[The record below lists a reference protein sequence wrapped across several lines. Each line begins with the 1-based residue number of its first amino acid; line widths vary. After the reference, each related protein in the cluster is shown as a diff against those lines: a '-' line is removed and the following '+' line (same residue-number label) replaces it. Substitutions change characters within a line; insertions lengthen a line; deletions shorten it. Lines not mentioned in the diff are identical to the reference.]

1 MDAPRKSGEAYDPQ
15 KHLNSSMLNRRQEQL
30 PILPEQER
38 NEVVVKID
46 GNSHNPFENTPP
58 LASSPSNRVWRGGSY
73 DFSLEDGVGNGGFS
87 FEQSPTEDPP
97 SRLISSFLR
106 KRDATG
112 ATMSPAMDLEM
123 DSLNKGSSIGSDSK
137 ENRSSFQDASA
148 HSLPRHSHDCFSS
161 SSDEEKKNPSGGAR
175 GAGEVL
181 RCTSNS
187 SLNRSSSLLRTKT
200 RSRLMDP
207 PPAHPSSPVKNAD
220 QDRKSGRPPLPRSG
234 QLKSGPTGTKS
245 GPADEE
251 DDDLFMD
258 SDIPDEMKKAK
269 FDVWTVLQWL
279 GLILIIGA
287 LVCSL
292 VIPRLA
298 RQTVWS
304 LHLWKWEVLVLTLIC
319 GRLVSG
325 WLVRVAV
332 FLIER
337 NFLLRKRVLYF
348 VYGVKSAVQN
358 CLWLGLVLISWHF
371 LFDRRTSH
379 SPVLPYVSKILLCL
393 LVATI
398 LRLIKTLLLKVLA
411 ASFHVSTY
419 FDRIQEALFNQY
431 VIETLSGPHVYEDNQ
446 TLVEVQRLQKAGATM
461 PIDLQATA
469 LPAKNSGQVSKGIR
483 FSRALSGNK
492 RDEGITID
500 QLHKLNQRNISA
512 WNMKRLMRIVRY
524 GALTTL
530 DERIPQIAVDMEDES
545 SKHILSEQEAKM
557 AARKIFFNVAKPGAK
572 YIYFQDLL
580 RFMREEEATKSMN
593 LFEGA
598 HEHKRISRRALKNW
612 VVNAFRERKALA
624 LTLNDTKTAVNKLH
638 QMANVVVGVI
648 VFALWLLILGIA
660 TTHFFVFLSS
670 QVLLAVFIFGN
681 TLKTLFEA
689 LIFLFVMHPFDV
701 GDRCEVE
708 GVQLVVE
715 EMNIMSTVFLR
726 YDNLKIYYPN
736 SVLATKPISNYY
748 RSPDM
753 GDSIDF
759 AIHVAT
765 PLDKIAKMKE
775 RIIQFMENKKEH
787 WYPGAQVVLR
797 DVEDTNKLTV
807 SIWMRQRINY
817 QDMGTRFE
825 RRELVVQEMIR
836 VLRELDIEYRMLPV
850 DVNVR
855 NLPPV
860 NTGRLPST
868 WSSVN

>member
-1 MDAPRKSGEAYDPQ
+1 MDTLRTSGKPKPYD
-15 KHLNSSMLNRRQEQL
+15 RQQEKL
-30 PILPEQER
+30 PILPER
-38 NEVVVKID
+38 DRHEVVVKID
-46 GNSHNPFENTPP
+46 GNSHNPVKTTSAAT
-58 LASSPSNRVWRGGSY
+58 ASSPNSRVWRESSY
-73 DFSLEDGVGNGGFS
+73 DISQEGGVGNGGFTFGS
-87 FEQSPTEDPP
+87 SPIEDPP

-112 ATMSPAMDLEM
+112 GTMSPAVDLDMDF
-123 DSLNKGSSIGSDSK
+123 LNNGSESK
-137 ENRSSFQDASA
+137 EHRISFQDALEQSF
-148 HSLPRHSHDCFSS
+148 PRESNDSSSSSSSS
-161 SSDEEKKNPSGGAR
+161 SSDEKKKNHPIHRAGG
-175 GAGEVL
+175 GDGEVI

-187 SLNRSSSLLRTKT
+187 SINRSSSLLWAKT

-207 PPAHPSSPVKNAD
+207 SPLNPPSPVKKPNT
-220 QDRKSGRPPLPRSG
+220 DRRSGRPPMPRSG
-234 QLKSGPTGTKS
+234 QLKSEVMGGKS
-245 GPADEE
+245 GPTDE
-251 DDDLFMD
+251 DDDDPLMD
-258 SDIPDEMKKAK
+258 SDIPDELKKTT
-269 FDVWTVLQWL
+269 FDMWTIIQSLS
-279 GLILIIGA
+279 LILIIAA

-292 VIPRLA
+292 VIPWLTQ
-298 RQTVWS
+298 QTVWS
-304 LHLWKWEVLVLTLIC
+304 LHLWKWDVLVLTLIC

-325 WLVRVAV
+325 WFVRVAV

-337 NFLLRKRVLYF
+337 NFLLRKKVLYF

-358 CLWLGLVLISWHF
+358 CLWLGLVLISWHY
-371 LFDRRTSH
+371 LFDRKTSN

-431 VIETLSGPHVYEDNQ
+431 VIETLSGPPVYEDNQ
-446 TLVEVQRLQKAGATM
+446 TMIEVQRLQKAGATM
-461 PIDLQATA
+461 PSDLQATA
-469 LPAKNSGQVSKGIR
+469 LPAKNSGQIGKGIR
-483 FSRALSGNK
+483 LSRVLSGNK
-492 RDEGITID
+492 REEGITID
-500 QLHKLNQRNISA
+500 QLHKMNQRNISA
-512 WNMKRLMRIVRY
+512 WNMKRLIRIVRY

-530 DERIPQIAVDMEDES
+530 DERIPLIAAETEEDS
-545 SKHILSEQEAKM
+545 STYILSEREAKI
-557 AARKIFFNVAKPGAK
+557 AARKIFTNVAKPGAK
-572 YIYFQDLL
+572 YIYLHDLL
-580 RFMREEEATKSMN
+580 RFMRQEEATKTMN

-598 HEHKRISRRALKNW
+598 HEHKRISKMALKNW
-612 VVNAFRERKALA
+612 AVNAFRERKALA

-638 QMANVVVGVI
+638 QIANVVVGVI
-648 VFALWLLILGIA
+648 VFAIWLLILEIA

-670 QVLLAVFIFGN
+670 QLLLAVFVFGN

-701 GDRCEVE
+701 GDRCEIE
-708 GVQLVVE
+708 GVQVVVE

-736 SVLATKPISNYY
+736 SILATKPISNYY

-765 PLDKIAKMKE
+765 PLEKIAKMKE
-775 RIIQFMENKKEH
+775 RIIHFMENKKEH
-787 WYPGAQVVLR
+787 WYPGPMVVLR
-797 DVEDTNKLTV
+797 DVEDSNKLTV

-817 QDMGTRFE
+817 QDMGMRFQ

-836 VLRELDIEYRMLPV
+836 VLREFDIEYRMIPV

-860 NTGRLPST
+860 NSARLPST